1 MRQSTL
7 PGDCRKTHPMRAW
20 VLAALLLAGCASGQ
34 VQARQEGPFSTSP
47 EAGAPEHGAR
57 HEDRG
62 GDADFRAA
70 ASKAFASDPATA
82 RSALEAFLASHPD
95 HRQRPAALA
104 LLARVQIVS
113 GDTAG
118 AKTTLEK
125 ADAGGRTPDF
135 DFLLGIAASRLGN
148 AVLAVAL
155 LRPFLASGPPL
166 VGGLTDVDAPLLLC
180 AAAAE
185 ALVET
190 GDPVAAIEQ
199 WDRYRSIDGTREHE
213 RAYARRRAEEVAE
226 KIPGE
231 TALSALRSP
240 RAPFVRAL
248 LGAHAVAVLRARGD
262 EAGAVRLEQDIG
274 LVRRNLGFD
283 PGLHGTTTGDPL
295 RLGLAVPQSGAQA
308 RLGEVV
314 LRGAM
319 LVMAEPTPSG
329 DSSSYQL
336 MVRDA
341 AAPAERAGTA
351 GVGAAAWSLARE
363 DSVIGLV
370 GSPDP
375 RSIELA
381 TRDGVPFL
389 LLDEHAPGA
398 RTTAFQLIHAPESRA
413 MALAQQALAMGAR
426 RFVVL
431 GPDSASGKRLA
442 GAFKNALTAGGGAL
456 VAHITYVAGATSFS
470 AQVNELR
477 RLAFDALFVPDEAAR
492 LELVAPAL
500 AAAGI
505 WPRRPRL
512 PVTPSSPT
520 APIARRREA
529 LLLSTALSLSERL
542 LRNAERYVQ
551 GAMLCPGYYPA
562 EDARS
567 GNFVA
572 RFREIYGTS
581 PTAAD
586 AYGYDGLSILRGA
599 VERGARTRA
608 DILRLMSGGRFEG
621 TTGDIRFGP
630 DHGRVDLPLI
640 YVVDGDSIRLLK

>member
-1 MRQSTL
+1 MRT
-7 PGDCRKTHPMRAW
+7 W
-20 VLAALLLAGCASGQ
+20 VLTTFLIAGCASGQ
-34 VQARQEGPFSTSP
+34 VQTRQEGPFPAPP
-47 EAGAPEHGAR
+47 EAGATEVSLP

-70 ASKAFASDPATA
+70 ASKAFASDPDMA
-82 RSALEAFLASHPD
+82 RKALEAFLGNHPD
-95 HRQRPAALA
+95 HRQRPAAIA

-113 GDTAG
+113 GDAAG

-135 DFLLGIAASRLGN
+135 DFLRGIAASRLDN
-148 AVLAVAL
+148 PVLAVAL
-155 LRPFLASGPPL
+155 LRPFFASGPPPI
-166 VGGLTDVDAPLLLC
+166 GGMRDGDAPLLLR

-185 ALVET
+185 ALAES
-190 GDPVAAIEQ
+190 GDLVAAIEQ
-199 WDRYRSIDGTREHE
+199 WDQYRSIDGAREPE

-226 KIPGE
+226 KISGADALA
-231 TALSALRSP
+231 ALSSS
-240 RAPFVRAL
+240 RAPFVRAM
-248 LGAHAVAVLRARGD
+248 LGAQAVAGLRARGD
-262 EAGAVRLEQDIG
+262 EASAIRLEQDIG
-274 LVRRNLGFD
+274 LVRRNLGYD
-283 PGLHGTTTGDPL
+283 PALQETPTGDPL

-314 LRGAM
+314 LRGSM
-319 LVMAEPTPSG
+319 LVVAEPTPSG
-329 DSSSYQL
+329 DPSPYHL
-336 MVRDA
+336 FLRDA

-351 GVGAAAWSLARE
+351 GVGAAAWSLERE
-363 DSVIGLV
+363 DSVIGLL
-370 GSPDP
+370 GAPDP
-375 RSIELA
+375 RGIELA

-413 MALAQQALAMGAR
+413 IALAQRALSLGAR
-426 RFVVL
+426 RFIVL

-442 GAFKNALTAGGGAL
+442 GAFKNAVSAGGGTL
-456 VAHITYVAGATSFS
+456 IAHITYLAAATSFS
-470 AQVNELR
+470 AQVKELR

-492 LELVAPAL
+492 LELIAPAL
-500 AAAGI
+500 AVANI

-512 PVTPSSPT
+512 LVAPSSTTMPT
-520 APIARRREA
+520 SGRREV

-572 RFREIYGTS
+572 RFREVYGTN

-586 AYGYDGLSILRGA
+586 AYGYDGLSILRGV

-608 DILRLMSGGRFEG
+608 DALRLMASGRFEG
-621 TTGDIRFGP
+621 MTGDIRFGP
-630 DHGRVDLPLI
+630 DHGRVDLPLV

>member
-1 MRQSTL
+1 
-7 PGDCRKTHPMRAW
+7 MRAW
-20 VLAALLLAGCASGQ
+20 VLAACLLAGCASAQ
-34 VQARQEGPFSTSP
+34 VRARPEGPFPTSP
-47 EAGAPEHGAR
+47 EAGAPEAAMPR
-57 HEDRG
+57 EDRG

-70 ASKAFASDPATA
+70 ASKAFAADPATA
-82 RSALEAFLASHPD
+82 RAALEAFVASHPD

-104 LLARVQIVS
+104 LLARVQIAS
-113 GDTAG
+113 GEAAG
-118 AKTTLEK
+118 AKATLEK

-135 DFLLGIAASRLGN
+135 DFLRGIAASRLGN
-148 AVLAVAL
+148 AVLALAL
-155 LRPFLASGPPL
+155 LRPFIASGPPL
-166 VGGLTDVDAPLLLC
+166 IGGMTDADAPLLLR

-185 ALVET
+185 ALGET

-199 WDRYRSIDGTREHE
+199 WDAYRSIDGAREPE
-213 RAYARRRAEEVAE
+213 RAYARRCAEEMAE
-226 KIPGE
+226 KTSGE
-231 TALSALRSP
+231 AALGALSGPRSP
-240 RAPFVRAL
+240 FARAM
-248 LGAHAVAVLRARGD
+248 LGAQAVAALRARGD
-262 EAGAVRLEQDIG
+262 EASAVRLEQDVG

-283 PGLHGTTTGDPL
+283 PGLPGTPNGDPL

-319 LVMAEPTPSG
+319 LVVTEPTPSG
-329 DSSSYQL
+329 DPSPYHL
-336 MVRDA
+336 LVRDA

-351 GVGAAAWSLARE
+351 GAAAWSLARE
-363 DSVIGLV
+363 DSVIGLL
-370 GSPDP
+370 GTFDP
-375 RSIELA
+375 RGIELA

-413 MALAQQALAMGAR
+413 IALAERALALGAR

-431 GPDSASGKRLA
+431 GPDSAAGKRLA
-442 GAFKNALTAGGGAL
+442 GAFAHALAAGGGTL

-470 AQVNELR
+470 AQVKELR
-477 RLAFDALFVPDEAAR
+477 RLAFDALFVPDESA
-492 LELVAPAL
+492 
-500 AAAGI
+500 
-505 WPRRPRL
+505 
-512 PVTPSSPT
+512 T
-520 APIARRREA
+520 APTSGRREV

-562 EDARS
+562 EDTRS
-567 GNFVA
+567 GNFVS
-572 RFREIYGTS
+572 RFREVYGTN

-586 AYGYDGLSILRGA
+586 AYGYDGLSILRGV

-608 DILRLMSGGRFEG
+608 EALRLVGSGRFEG
-621 TTGDIRFGP
+621 MTGDIRFGP
-630 DHGRVDLPLI
+630 DHGRVDPPLI

>member
-1 MRQSTL
+1 
-7 PGDCRKTHPMRAW
+7 
-20 VLAALLLAGCASGQ
+20 
-34 VQARQEGPFSTSP
+34 
-47 EAGAPEHGAR
+47 
-57 HEDRG
+57 
-62 GDADFRAA
+62 
-70 ASKAFASDPATA
+70 
-82 RSALEAFLASHPD
+82 
-95 HRQRPAALA
+95 
-104 LLARVQIVS
+104 
-113 GDTAG
+113 
-118 AKTTLEK
+118 
-125 ADAGGRTPDF
+125 
-135 DFLLGIAASRLGN
+135 
-148 AVLAVAL
+148 
-155 LRPFLASGPPL
+155 
-166 VGGLTDVDAPLLLC
+166 
-180 AAAAE
+180 
-185 ALVET
+185 
-190 GDPVAAIEQ
+190 VAAIVQ
-199 WDRYRSIDGTREHE
+199 WDQYRSIDGTRESE

-231 TALSALRSP
+231 AALSALNGPRS
-240 RAPFVRAL
+240 PFVRAM
-248 LGAHAVAVLRARGD
+248 LGAHAVAALRARGD
-262 EAGAVRLEQDIG
+262 EASAVRLEQDIG

-283 PGLHGTTTGDPL
+283 PGLAGTPTGDPL

-319 LVMAEPTPSG
+319 LVMAEPTPAG
-329 DSSSYQL
+329 DPSSYHL
-336 MVRDA
+336 FVRDA

-351 GVGAAAWSLARE
+351 GAAAWSLARE
-363 DSVIGLV
+363 DSVIGLL
-370 GSPDP
+370 GTFDP
-375 RSIELA
+375 RGIELA

-413 MALAQQALAMGAR
+413 IALAQRALSLGAR

-442 GAFKNALTAGGGAL
+442 GSFSHALTAGGGTL

-477 RLAFDALFVPDEAAR
+477 KLAFDALFVPDEATR
-492 LELVAPAL
+492 LELIAPAL
-500 AAAGI
+500 AVANI

-512 PVTPSSPT
+512 LVAPSSASTPT
-520 APIARRREA
+520 AGRREV

-572 RFREIYGTS
+572 RFREVYGTD

-599 VERGARTRA
+599 VERGGHTRA
-608 DILRLMSGGRFEG
+608 DVLHLVESGRFEG
-621 TTGDIRFGP
+621 MTGDIRFGP
-630 DHGRVDLPLI
+630 DHGRVDPPLI

>member
-1 MRQSTL
+1 MRS
-7 PGDCRKTHPMRAW
+7 W
-20 VLAALLLAGCASGQ
+20 FVFALFFAGCASGQ
-34 VQARQEGPFSTSP
+34 VQVRQEGPLPTTP
-47 EAGAPEHGAR
+47 QTGAPEAR
-57 HEDRG
+57 LPREDRG
-62 GDADFRAA
+62 GDADFRTA

-82 RSALEAFLASHPD
+82 RRALEAFVADHPD
-95 HRQRPAALA
+95 HRQRSAALA
-104 LLARVQIVS
+104 LFARVQLVA
-113 GDTAG
+113 GDAAG
-118 AKTTLEK
+118 AKTTLERAG
-125 ADAGGRTPDF
+125 ADGRTPDF

-155 LRPFLASGPPL
+155 LRPFLTSGPPL
-166 VGGLTDVDAPLLLC
+166 VGGLTDADAPLLLR
-180 AAAAE
+180 AAAAD
-185 ALVET
+185 ALAES

-199 WDRYRSIDGTREHE
+199 WDQYRSIDGTREYE
-213 RAYARRRAEEVAE
+213 RAYARRQAEELAE
-226 KIPGE
+226 KISGE
-231 TALSALRSP
+231 AALGALSGP
-240 RAPFVRAL
+240 RAPFARAL
-248 LGAHAVAVLRARGD
+248 LGAHAVAALRARGD
-262 EAGAVRLEQDIG
+262 EANAVRLEQDVG
-274 LVRRNLGFD
+274 LVRRNLGLD
-283 PGLHGTTTGDPL
+283 PALREVTTGDPL

-314 LRGAM
+314 LRGAI
-319 LVMAEPTPSG
+319 LVMAEPTPAG
-329 DSSSYQL
+329 DPSSYHL
-336 MVRDA
+336 VVRDA

-370 GSPDP
+370 GVPDP
-375 RSIELA
+375 RGIELA

-398 RTTAFQLIHAPESRA
+398 HTTAFPLIHAPESRA
-413 MALAQQALAMGAR
+413 TALAQRALALGAR
-426 RFVVL
+426 RFVVF
-431 GPDSASGKRLA
+431 GPESASGKRLA
-442 GAFKNALTAGGGAL
+442 GAFKNAVAGGGGTL

-492 LELVAPAL
+492 LELIAPAL
-500 AAAGI
+500 AVAGI

-512 PVTPSSPT
+512 LVAPSSATTPG
-520 APIARRREA
+520 AGRREV

-567 GNFVA
+567 GSFVA
-572 RFREIYGTS
+572 HFREVYGTK

-586 AYGYDGLSILRGA
+586 AYGYDGLSILRGV

-608 DILRLMSGGRFEG
+608 DALRLVESGLFEG
-621 TTGDIRFGP
+621 VTGDIRFGP
-630 DHGRVDLPLI
+630 EHGRVDLPLV

>member
-1 MRQSTL
+1 
-7 PGDCRKTHPMRAW
+7 MRAW
-20 VLAALLLAGCASGQ
+20 VLTAFLLAGCASGQ
-34 VQARQEGPFSTSP
+34 VQARQESFVPTSP
-47 EAGAPEHGAR
+47 DASAPDAGVPR
-57 HEDRG
+57 EDRG

-70 ASKAFASDPATA
+70 ASKAFVADPATA
-82 RSALEAFLASHPD
+82 RGALEAFLVNHPD

-113 GDTAG
+113 SDEAG
-118 AKTTLEK
+118 AKVTLEK
-125 ADAGGRTPDF
+125 AGAGARTPDF

-148 AVLAVAL
+148 AVMAVAL
-155 LRPFLASGPPL
+155 LRQFLASGPPL
-166 VGGLTDVDAPLLLC
+166 VGGLTDPDAPLLLR

-185 ALVET
+185 ALAGT
-190 GDPVAAIEQ
+190 GDPAAAIEQ
-199 WDRYRSIDGTREHE
+199 WEEYRSVDGTRENE
-213 RAYARRRAEEVAE
+213 RAYARRRAEELAE

-231 TALSALRSP
+231 AALSALNGPRS
-240 RAPFVRAL
+240 PFVRAM
-248 LGAHAVAVLRARGD
+248 LGAHAVAALRARGD

-274 LVRRNLGFD
+274 LTRRKLGFD
-283 PGLHGTTTGDPL
+283 PPLQGSASGDPL

-319 LVMAEPTPSG
+319 LVMADPMPSG
-329 DSSSYQL
+329 EPSSYQL
-336 MVRDA
+336 LVRDA

-363 DSVIGLV
+363 ESVIGLL
-370 GSPDP
+370 GAPDP
-375 RSIELA
+375 RGIELA
-381 TRDGVPFL
+381 ARDGVPFL
-389 LLDEHAPGA
+389 LLDEHAPGS
-398 RTTAFQLIHAPESRA
+398 RTTAFQLVHAPESRA
-413 MALAQQALAMGAR
+413 TALAQRALALGAR

-442 GAFKNALTAGGGAL
+442 GAFKNALTAGGGTL
-456 VAHITYVAGATSFS
+456 VAHVTYVAGATSFS

-492 LELVAPAL
+492 LELIAPAL
-500 AAAGI
+500 AVADI
-505 WPRRPRL
+505 WPRRPRIL
-512 PVTPSSPT
+512 VAPSSTT
-520 APIARRREA
+520 APTSGRREV

-562 EDARS
+562 EDTRS

-572 RFREIYGTS
+572 RFRDVYGS
-581 PTAAD
+581 NPTAAD

-608 DILRLMSGGRFEG
+608 DVLRLISSGRFEG
-621 TTGDIRFGP
+621 MTGDIRFGP
-630 DHGRVDLPLI
+630 DHGRVDPPLV
-640 YVVDGDSIRLLK
+640 YFVDGDSIRVLK

>member
-1 MRQSTL
+1 MRI
-7 PGDCRKTHPMRAW
+7 G
-20 VLAALLLAGCASGQ
+20 VLAAFLLAGCATGQ
-34 VQARQEGPFSTSP
+34 VQARQDEVPLSGERVPDS
-47 EAGAPEHGAR
+47 GAAEVRMPR
-57 HEDRG
+57 EDRG

-70 ASKAFASDPATA
+70 ASKAFAADPATA
-82 RSALEAFLASHPD
+82 RTALEAFLANHPD
-95 HRQRPAALA
+95 HRQRPAAFA
-104 LLARVQIVS
+104 LLARVQIAS
-113 GDTAG
+113 GDAAG
-118 AKTTLEK
+118 AKATLEK
-125 ADAGGRTPDF
+125 ADSGARTPDF
-135 DFLLGIAASRLGN
+135 DFLLGIADNLLGN
-148 AVLAVAL
+148 HVLAVTL
-155 LRPFLASGPPL
+155 LRPFFASGPPRI
-166 VGGLTDVDAPLLLC
+166 GGLTDADAPLLLR

-185 ALVET
+185 ALAET

-199 WDRYRSIDGTREHE
+199 WDQYRSVDEAREHE

-231 TALSALRSP
+231 AAASALSVP
-240 RAPFVRAL
+240 RAPFVRAM
-248 LGAHAVAVLRARGD
+248 LGAHAVAALRARGD
-262 EAGAVRLEQDIG
+262 EAGAVRLEQDVG
-274 LVRRNLGFD
+274 LTRRNLGLD
-283 PGLHGTTTGDPL
+283 PGLQPAATGDPL

-319 LVMAEPTPSG
+319 LVMADPMSSGEPSP
-329 DSSSYQL
+329 YQL
-336 MVRDA
+336 LLRDA

-363 DSVIGLV
+363 ESVMGLL
-370 GSPDP
+370 GAPDP
-375 RSIELA
+375 RGIELA
-381 TRDGVPFL
+381 ARDGVPFL

-413 MALAQQALAMGAR
+413 IALAQRGLALGAR

-562 EDARS
+562 EDVRS

>member
-1 MRQSTL
+1 MRI
-7 PGDCRKTHPMRAW
+7 G
-20 VLAALLLAGCASGQ
+20 VLAAFLLAGCASGQ

-47 EAGAPEHGAR
+47 EAGVSEAGVPR
-57 HEDRG
+57 EDRG

-82 RSALEAFLASHPD
+82 RTALEAFLANHPD
-95 HRQRPAALA
+95 HRRHSAALA

-113 GDTAG
+113 GDASG
-118 AKTTLEK
+118 AKATLDK
-125 ADAGGRTPDF
+125 AAAGERTPDF
-135 DFLLGIAASRLGN
+135 DFLLGIATSRLGN
-148 AVLAVAL
+148 AVMALAL
-155 LRPFLASGPPL
+155 LRPFLASGPPP
-166 VGGLTDVDAPLLLC
+166 VGGMTDADAPLLLH

-185 ALVET
+185 ALAGT

-199 WDRYRSIDGTREHE
+199 WEQYRSIDGTREPE

-226 KIPGE
+226 KISGE
-231 TALSALRSP
+231 AAVTALSIP
-240 RAPFVRAL
+240 RAPLVRAM
-248 LGAHAVAVLRARGD
+248 LGAHAVAALRARGD
-262 EAGAVRLEQDIG
+262 EASAVRLEQDTG
-274 LVRRNLGFD
+274 LTRRNLGFD
-283 PGLHGTTTGDPL
+283 PGLQAAPTGDPL
-295 RLGLAVPQSGAQA
+295 RLGLAVPQSGTQA

-319 LVMAEPTPSG
+319 LVMAEPTPAG
-329 DSSSYQL
+329 DPSSYHL
-336 MVRDA
+336 VVRDA
-341 AAPAERAGTA
+341 AAPAERAGSA

-363 DSVIGLV
+363 DSVIGLL
-370 GSPDP
+370 GAPDP
-375 RSIELA
+375 RGIELA

-389 LLDEHAPGA
+389 LLDEHVPGA
-398 RTTAFQLIHAPESRA
+398 RTTAFQLIHSPESRA
-413 MALAQQALAMGAR
+413 IALAQRALALGAR

-442 GAFKNALTAGGGAL
+442 GAFKNALAAGGGTL

-477 RLAFDALFVPDEAAR
+477 RIAFDALFVPDEAAR

-500 AAAGI
+500 AAGGI

-512 PVTPSSPT
+512 QVASSSPT
-520 APIARRREA
+520 APIASRREV

-551 GAMLCPGYYPA
+551 GAMLCPGYYPT

-567 GNFVA
+567 GNFVS
-572 RFREIYGTS
+572 RFREVYGTN

-586 AYGYDGLSILRGA
+586 AYGYDGVSILRGA

-608 DILRLMSGGRFEG
+608 DVLRLVGSGRFEG
-621 TTGDIRFGP
+621 MTGDIRFGP
-630 DHGRVDLPLI
+630 DHGRVDLPLV
-640 YVVDGDSIRLLK
+640 YFVDGDSIRLLK